1 MRIER
6 KEKNTEKG
14 FPLMK
19 KHTLTR
25 LLSLALAALMLLGL
39 SLSVLTGCKS
49 DEKQSETVT
58 ETETETET
66 EVPLDK
72 AEPVDALSRVVN
84 QMSSNVQSAAK
95 SVAEDAA
102 VGHFTFASKTNLKV
116 EAQVVLTTKMTLLGT
131 TETTETTMTAAV
143 TVAEN
148 GVSVQ
153 VTVPQLADIS
163 VVCVDGNVYMSTT
176 LLGSEQTVRY
186 TLDSKMQSEL
196 ADLLNGKLTDSDAQT
211 AAALDSIRS
220 SLENTGVADIF
231 QSVTTKPDG
240 EKLTISCNGLKTGFI
255 DTLTKAMEKAMQ
267 LVKDKTAADTSDPDS
282 DFASSDDSGILDS
295 LVEMFR
301 SVKPDDFSLDVDVNM
316 DGQVLAVRAKATV
329 LQSETEEYGTME
341 SENAIAVSVTVT
353 RGGQTVEKPAN
364 ADSYELDTLPF
375 GEEDTAEAGGQLD

>member
-1 MRIER
+1 
-6 KEKNTEKG
+6 
-14 FPLMK
+14 MK